1 MSIDSGPSWSTDAAL
16 TKYAD
21 MVRRIC
27 FLHLSHREDV
37 EDVFQDTF
45 ISHLQRKAPF
55 ESEEHEKAWL
65 IQVAIHRCSDLTRGF
80 WRRRI
85 VKLDENIAAAV
96 PEESHDLLKT
106 VLRLPP
112 NERNAIFL
120 FYYEGYAVTDIAR
133 VLGKNVNTVYS
144 FLHRARARMRKQ
156 LGGLEDENEH
166 EKSI

>member
-1 MSIDSGPSWSTDAAL
+1 MPIDAETPWSTDAAL

-37 EDVFQDTF
+37 EDVFQETF
-45 ISHLQRKAPF
+45 ISHLQRQAPF
-55 ESEEHEKAWL
+55 DNEEHEKAWL

-80 WRRRI
+80 WHRRI
-85 VKLDENIAAAV
+85 VELDENIAAAV

-106 VLRLPP
+106 VLRLPA

-120 FYYEGYAVTDIAR
+120 FYYEGYTVTEIAR
-133 VLGKNVNTVYS
+133 ALGKNVNTVYS
-144 FLHRARARMRKQ
+144 YLHRARSRMRKQ
-156 LGGLEDENEH
+156 LGGLEYENEH
-166 EKSI
+166 EESL